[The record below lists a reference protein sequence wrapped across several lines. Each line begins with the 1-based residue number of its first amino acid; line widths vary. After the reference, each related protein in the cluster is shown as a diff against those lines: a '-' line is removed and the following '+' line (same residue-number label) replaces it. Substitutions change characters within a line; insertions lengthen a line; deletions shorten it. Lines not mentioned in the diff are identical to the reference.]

1 MFERRA
7 TGITVGKT
15 IGTVGMKTKQ
25 ITVRVKKGQWRAI
38 SAAADCAGMS
48 VEDYIR
54 WSVKLLAPQSRP
66 GGNPPQPST
75 APPEPRRRAHPVLD
89 QPESTAWEECFSE
102 QLSHRIEQF
111 RND

>member
-7 TGITVGKT
+7 TGLTVGKT
-15 IGTVGMKTKQ
+15 IGTVGMKTKE

-54 WSVKLLAPQSRP
+54 WSVKLLALQSRP
-66 GGNPPQPST
+66 GGNPHQTST
-75 APPEPRRRAHPVLD
+75 THPEPRRRARPVLD
-89 QPESTAWEECFSE
+89 QPESTAWEECFAE

-111 RND
+111 RDD